1 MFYRQVTAKSKNSKS
16 NDDILLKK
24 ETINP
29 QNSNSNNQYI
39 NDSQIELDR
48 LLAGV
53 DANDDTFLKTG
64 ANLTS
69 KTNTDNKNVPSLAPT
84 GANLTSKANTD
95 NKSVPS
101 LAPTGANLMSKTNT
115 DNKNV
120 PSLAPTGANLT
131 SKNNADNANGTRMSP
146 GGDSL

>member
-48 LLAGV
+48 LLAGI
-53 DANDDTFLKTG
+53 DANDYTFLKTG

-101 LAPTGANLMSKTNT
+101 LAPTGANL
-115 DNKNV
+115 
-120 PSLAPTGANLT
+120 T

>member
-48 LLAGV
+48 LLAGI

-64 ANLTS
+64 ANLT
-69 KTNTDNKNVPSLAPT
+69 
-84 GANLTSKANTD
+84 
-95 NKSVPS
+95 
-101 LAPTGANLMSKTNT
+101 SKTNT

>member
-48 LLAGV
+48 LLAGI

-69 KTNTDNKNVPSLAPT
+69 KTNTDNKSVPSLAPT
-84 GANLTSKANTD
+84 GANLT
-95 NKSVPS
+95 
-101 LAPTGANLMSKTNT
+101 SKTNT

>member
-48 LLAGV
+48 LLAGI

-64 ANLTS
+64 VNLM
-69 KTNTDNKNVPSLAPT
+69 
-84 GANLTSKANTD
+84 SKANTD

-101 LAPTGANLMSKTNT
+101 LAPTGANLTSKTNT

>member
-48 LLAGV
+48 LLAGI

-95 NKSVPS
+95 NK
-101 LAPTGANLMSKTNT
+101 
-115 DNKNV
+115 NV